1 MTRQIPQLLSFGG
14 SFLHLDLQRLSRV
27 KDELLEVSLIDM
39 LLELFLE
46 ELTVNCVMTHSV
58 MECTV
63 VARFR
68 AFWIRQERSRVPHPR
83 LVLDGAEHAVNRDL
97 EQSEVDINYIDF
109 KAAS

>member
-1 MTRQIPQLLSFGG
+1 MACLLVIFRQPTWASTKNGFHLFLADECVTRQIPQLLSIGG

-46 ELTVNCVMTHSV
+46 ELTVNYVMTHSV

-63 VARFR
+63 VSCF
-68 AFWIRQERSRVPHPR
+68 
-83 LVLDGAEHAVNRDL
+83 GAL
-97 EQSEVDINYIDF
+97 
-109 KAAS
+109 